1 MKLPGFLVTP
11 GAPAPSAR
19 SWLLVGTIAWG
30 LVVALAFVALQ
41 IVTTAFLALR
51 GHGGITEEEALALF
65 GAATTDGSTFAIATL
80 ASTAVLVP
88 AVLGIAK
95 LKRGAQLRSYFAL
108 HPVPARVLAGWL
120 SVTLAFLALSDG
132 LTLLLGKPIVPEF
145 IRLAYATAQ
154 PVWPLWLAFVVA
166 APLFE
171 EALFRG
177 FLFTGFQASSLGSAG
192 TVIVTSLLWA
202 AIHLQ
207 YDLYGIATI
216 FGLGVVFGVA
226 RVATRSIYVPIVL
239 HATSNL
245 IATLEAAWL
254 A

>member
-1 MKLPGFLVTP
+1 
-11 GAPAPSAR
+11 
-19 SWLLVGTIAWG
+19 
-30 LVVALAFVALQ
+30 
-41 IVTTAFLALR
+41 
-51 GHGGITEEEALALF
+51 
-65 GAATTDGSTFAIATL
+65 L

-88 AVLGIAK
+88 ALLGIAK
-95 LKRGAQLRSYFAL
+95 LKRDAQLRSYFAL
-108 HPVPARVLAGWL
+108 RPVRASVLAGWIG
-120 SVTLAFLALSDG
+120 VTLAFLAISDG

-154 PVWPLWLAFVVA
+154 PVWPLWLALVVA

-177 FLFTGFQASSLGSAG
+177 FLFTGFQASALGSAG
-192 TVIVTSLLWA
+192 TIIVTSLLWA

-216 FGLGVVFGVA
+216 FAMGVVFGVA
-226 RVATRSIYVPIVL
+226 RVATRSIYVPIAL
-239 HATSNL
+239 HATANL